1 MGNYPQ
7 SYSIWIRCQQGYYDK
22 AFCFRTLIS
31 GFIKN
36 VALKDAYELGKEII
50 EESGLSADIRSGSE
64 PEDLAR
70 RENLEEFMSAMQGFV
85 DSGREEGREENVYLT
100 DYLQEVALYTDADKE
115 DDDTPKVTLMTI
127 HAAKGLEF
135 PTVFVVGLEEN
146 IFPSPMSASSKT

>member
-1 MGNYPQ
+1 M
-7 SYSIWIRCQQGYYDK
+7 
-22 AFCFRTLIS
+22 
-31 GFIKN
+31 
-36 VALKDAYELGKEII
+36 
-50 EESGLSADIRSGSE
+50 SADIRSGSE

-135 PTVFVVGLEEN
+135 PYCVCRWIGGKYIPKSYV
-146 IFPSPMSASSKT
+146 SKFKT